1 MEEFMKEVS
10 ASLRGKERKKGNEK
24 KIYCNYSIDL
34 VHLQSNGRR
43 NCFGAVQNSIH
54 EFLYKD
60 ECIRLISKVAGVKN
74 RRQQMFSW
82 SLTFTCCLYLLKG
95 GKIKFE

>member
-1 MEEFMKEVS
+1 MPEERVQKNGDAIIAGDFTFELEGNC
-10 ASLRGKERKKGNEK
+10 LRKFLKGIFKKQYQDIACDMMVKHYAFYEE
-24 KIYCNYSIDL
+24 L
-34 VHLQSNGRR
+34 
-43 NCFGAVQNSIH
+43 
-54 EFLYKD
+54 
-60 ECIRLISKVAGVKN
+60 SKVAGVKN

>member
-1 MEEFMKEVS
+1 MEEFMKEYGGAVK
-10 ASLRGKERKKGNEK
+10 RGAV
-24 KIYCNYSIDL
+24 IIAISIDL

-60 ECIRLISKVAGVKN
+60 ECIRLISKVAGVKK
-74 RRQQMFSW
+74 
-82 SLTFTCCLYLLKG
+82 TGG
-95 GKIKFE
+95 GKCSVGL

>member
-1 MEEFMKEVS
+1 M
-10 ASLRGKERKKGNEK
+10 RGKERKKGNEK

-60 ECIRLISKVAGVKN
+60 ECIRLISKVAGVKKQAAAN
-74 RRQQMFSW
+74 VRLVFDIYMLPVPF
-82 SLTFTCCLYLLKG
+82 KG